1 MDLSDRPD
9 TDPDL
14 WVEVEGTA
22 GRCYILGN
30 PHTFPGRFVTWSDHL
45 GNSLYV
51 SKGEVTSCSDD
62 ARRWI
67 EGFLNGNEPAIA
79 EYLGIARIAADD
91 LDDDDPGVERWR
103 RALAD
108 FRSSGTI
115 PLLKPVPRWPLPSAF
130 VHGRRPW
137 TWAGG
142 QVWEWQAGTWLVADP
157 QPPLDGTTIAG
168 TVCARRGHC
177 DHESVDDHHVAC
189 VDCGETTEV
198 AISEGDASPDDRVFW
213 RLTP

>member
-137 TWAGG
+137 TWAGVRSG
-142 QVWEWQAGTWLVADP
+142 NGRPALGSWQIPNPHLTAR
-157 QPPLDGTTIAG
+157 PLREPFAPAAATVITNPSMITTLPAL
-168 TVCARRGHC
+168 TAARRPRWP
-177 DHESVDDHHVAC
+177 SPKVTPLLTTAC
-189 VDCGETTEV
+189 SG
-198 AISEGDASPDDRVFW
+198 A
-213 RLTP
+213 